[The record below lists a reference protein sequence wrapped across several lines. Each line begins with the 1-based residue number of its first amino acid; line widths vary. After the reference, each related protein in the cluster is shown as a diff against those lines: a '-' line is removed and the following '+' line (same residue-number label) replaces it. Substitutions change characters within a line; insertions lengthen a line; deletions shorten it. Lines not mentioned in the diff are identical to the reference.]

1 MHSTNGLTYNF
12 NHRLQGIIKALY
24 FKPAE
29 CFTLSLSK
37 LKIKFEERLLSC
49 EMETIFPDNGDQ

>member
-1 MHSTNGLTYNF
+1 MLIN
-12 NHRLQGIIKALY
+12 KALY

-49 EMETIFPDNGDQ
+49 AMETIFRDNGDQQLDQ